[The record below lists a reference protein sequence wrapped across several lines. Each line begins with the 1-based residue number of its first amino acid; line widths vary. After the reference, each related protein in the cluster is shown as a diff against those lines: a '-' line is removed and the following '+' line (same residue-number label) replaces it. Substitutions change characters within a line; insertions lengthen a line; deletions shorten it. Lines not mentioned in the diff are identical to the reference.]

1 MALDPL
7 ATTADLQQRGITDG
21 ALDIALAVASSLVRD
36 AAGCAISGVTSTVQ
50 VTGTSGALLTL
61 PGPVTAVSSVSITA
75 PTVIGYPACTTT
87 LVDFIALPNGLWR
100 HCGWSLWG
108 APVTSV
114 TVTYTHGLT
123 TIPVDLVDFTCTL
136 AKAWLDH
143 QSEGGGS
150 TAGLSSVRIDDAA
163 EAYTAEA
170 AGQLSPVFIPDATR
184 QWLGRRFG
192 SSVAVVEML

>member
-21 ALDIALAVASSLVRD
+21 ALDIALAVASALIRD
-36 AAGCAISGVTSTVQ
+36 AAGCAISEEISTVQ
-50 VTGTSGALLTL
+50 VTGTSGALLAL
-61 PGPVTAVSSVSITA
+61 PGPVTDVSAVSITA
-75 PTVIGYPACTTT
+75 PIRIGYPVWSTT
-87 LVDFIALPNGLWR
+87 LIDFQILPNGLWR
-100 HCGWSLWG
+100 ECGWSLSG
-108 APVTSV
+108 VSKV
-114 TVTYTHGLT
+114 TVTYTHGLA